1 MSVRSKLA
9 CGALAAFTMIVI
21 AISISNVRE
30 PNVFAGPPPQE
41 NATSAKAAGNV
52 DRARLLAA
60 DKQPQNWFTTGR
72 DFGKGHFS
80 PLRQINKQT
89 VDRLGLAWQ
98 YDTHTVRGLEATP
111 VVVDGVMYTTG
122 PIGQVYALDA
132 KTGAEI
138 WTYDPHNNMRVNQRS
153 CCDEV
158 NRGVEVWKGK
168 VYVASFDGHLIALD
182 AKTGAEIWRADT
194 IVDHKRGYTSTGAP
208 EVAGHVVVIG
218 NSGGEYD
225 ARGYVSAY
233 DVDTG
238 KFAWRFYTVP
248 GDPSKPF
255 ENPELEAAA
264 KTWDP
269 KSNWPMGGGG
279 TVWDAIDYD
288 PELNLLYF
296 GTGNGTF
303 FDQSRRSPSGGDN
316 LYIASIIALNPD
328 TGRMVWYYQEV
339 PGDQW
344 DFDVVQPMIL
354 ADLKID
360 GAVHKVIMQASKPG
374 FFYILD
380 RKTGKVLSANP
391 YVPVT
396 WASHVDLK
404 TGRPVEA
411 ADARDYK
418 NSYNGKRYIEP
429 SPQGGHNWNPM
440 SWDPQ
445 TKLVYIPEIENGQT
459 GVFSGKSYL
468 RAWDPIQG
476 KTVWEVPMSD
486 WWDRPGVL
494 STAGGLV
501 FQGTG
506 TGHFCAYDA
515 ETGTKLKDIE
525 VGSTIIAAPMSYEV
539 DGVQYVAVM
548 AAWGGGGWSFVHPT
562 SAAYQRGNE
571 GRILVFK
578 LDGGAVPIP
587 PLLPPIGP
595 IPQPPAQTGSAD
607 TIAQGKALFAAHCGS
622 CHLNQPGAL
631 APDLRRMSPET
642 HAAFK
647 QIVLGGIL
655 QNAGMPPW
663 DDVLSQSDAD
673 AIHDYLISLAWQGY
687 NAQQQS
693 AQQQAAPPKN

>member
-1 MSVRSKLA
+1 MRIDSKNLA
-9 CGALAAFTMIVI
+9 AIALAA
-21 AISISNVRE
+21 ALLSIGMYAARGVS
-30 PNVFAGPPPQE
+30 AGE
-41 NATSAKAAGNV
+41 KESHKFGEV
-52 DRARLLAA
+52 DRQRLIAA
-60 DKQPQNWFTTGR
+60 DQHPGDWMTIGR

-80 PLRQINKQT
+80 PLTQINKKT
-89 VDRLGLAWQ
+89 VGRLGLAWQ

-132 KTGAEI
+132 KTGQQLWAF
-138 WTYDPHNNMRVNQRS
+138 DPHNDMRVNQRS

-158 NRGVEVWKGK
+158 NRGVAVWMGK
-168 VYVASFDGHLIALD
+168 VYVGSFDGHLIALD
-182 AKTGAEIWRADT
+182 ARTGKVVWKVDT
-194 IVDHKRGYTSTGAP
+194 IVDKKRGYTSTGAP

-218 NSGGEYD
+218 NSGAEYD
-225 ARGYVSAY
+225 ARGYLSAY

-248 GDPSKPF
+248 GDPSKPY
-255 ENPELEAAA
+255 ENPELKAAA

-269 KSNWPMGGGG
+269 KSDWAMGGGG
-279 TVWDAIDYD
+279 TVWGAIDYD

-303 FDQSRRSPSGGDN
+303 FDQSKRSPSGGDN

-354 ADLKID
+354 TDLKMS
-360 GAVHKVIMQASKPG
+360 GKVHKVLMQAPKPG

-380 RKTGKVLSANP
+380 RKTGKLLSANP

-396 WASHVDLK
+396 WATHVDLK

-411 ADARDYK
+411 ADAR
-418 NSYNGKRYIEP
+418 SYRYSTNGKKYISP
-429 SPQGGHNWNPM
+429 SPMGGHNWNPM

-445 TKLVYIPEIENGQT
+445 TGLVYIPEIENGQT
-459 GVFSGKSYL
+459 GIFTGKAFL
-468 RAWDPIQG
+468 RAWDPIHS
-476 KTVWEVPMSD
+476 KNVWEIPMSD
-486 WWDRPGVL
+486 WWDRAGVL
-494 STAGGLV
+494 ATAGGLV

-515 ETGTKLKDIE
+515 ETGQKLKDIE
-525 VGSTIIAAPMSYEV
+525 VGSAIIAGPMSYSIG
-539 DGVQYVAVM
+539 GVQYVAVM
-548 AAWGGGGWSFVHPT
+548 AAWGGGGWNFVHPT

-587 PLLPPIGP
+587 PLLPPIKP
-595 IPQPPAQTGSAD
+595 IPQPPAQTGSAE
-607 TIAQGKALFAAHCGS
+607 TIQQGQKLFAAHCGS
-622 CHLNQPGAL
+622 CHLNQPGSL

-647 QIVLGGIL
+647 QIVLNGVL

-663 DDVLSQSDAD
+663 NDVLSPADAD
-673 AIHDYLISLAWQGY
+673 AIHDYLISISWQAY
-687 NAQQQS
+687 KAQES
-693 AQQQAAPPKN
+693 SKN